1 MMRHITRAA
10 LALIL
15 LAIILTNPVLSQ
27 ADSGTEYTFPQEKSF
42 SLPSGALISVQNTRG
57 DINIQGGE
65 QKQVIVK
72 ATKRV
77 QAGSRKEAEE
87 WAQKVN
93 IIFDERE
100 KGLFIE
106 TKMPRAWSESLG
118 AVLSSLFEKKPS
130 VRVDFDIQTPRQVE
144 VKSGCV
150 SGDIYILSIEG
161 DVAVDV
167 VSGDVEIEDIVG
179 DVSVDAV
186 SGDMVLQDVQG
197 SLEIDA
203 TSGDAEIVNIGGDV
217 SIDVTS
223 GDITGKGIKGKLTV
237 DGTSGDVNVRAVH
250 GDIHIDVT
258 SGDITVKQKGG
269 DLWIDTS
276 SGDISVETTIEKNGR
291 YRVDTSS
298 GQITFQIPES
308 SSCTL
313 DLETSGGRIRAKLP
327 MVIESVSR
335 TRLRG
340 TMGDGG
346 AQLNLSTSGGNIDLL
361 PSD

>member
-65 QKQVIVK
+65 QKQVVVK

-106 TKMPRAWSESLG
+106 AKIPRAWSESLG
-118 AVLSSLFEKKPS
+118 DVLSKLLGKKPS
-130 VRVDFDIQTPRQVE
+130 VQVDFDIQTPRQVE
-144 VKSGCV
+144 VKAGCV
-150 SGDIYILSIEG
+150 SGDIYIVNIDGE
-161 DVAVDV
+161 VTVDV
-167 VSGDVEIEDIVG
+167 VSGGVKIEKIGG
-179 DVSVDAV
+179 DLSIDAV
-186 SGDMVLQDVQG
+186 SGDMLAQDVLG
-197 SLEIDA
+197 NLKIDA
-203 TSGDAEIVNIGGDV
+203 TSGDAEIVNIGADV
-217 SIDVTS
+217 QVDVTS
-223 GDITGKGIKGKLTV
+223 GDVIGKGIKGNLTI
-237 DGTSGDVNVRAVH
+237 DGTSGDVNVEAVH
-250 GDIHIDVT
+250 GDVHIDVT
-258 SGDITVKQKGG
+258 SGDITVKQRGG

-276 SGDISVETTIEKNGR
+276 SGDVWVETAIEKNGR

-298 GQITFQIPES
+298 GQITFRIPKS

-327 MVIESVSR
+327 TTIESVSR